1 MSILTWAKS
10 PVVWGSPNGLA
21 SHVAEVGDQVVHHVV
36 EVISCVNLEGRVEV
50 LHGVCITKP
59 WCFDLYARDFMI
71 LLGSVVKL
79 EPSKRQMRAGIYT
92 HWVKQKYTH
101 IMWKAIIYLTLLVL
115 IIILHKHN
123 SHINHHL
130 NLGISMLIKWF
141 SDEYIT
147 NT

>member
-79 EPSKRQMRAGIYT
+79 EPSKRQTRASIHTFGKAEVYT
-92 HWVKQKYTH
+92 HYVESY
-101 IMWKAIIYLTLLVL
+101 
-115 IIILHKHN
+115 
-123 SHINHHL
+123 HL
-130 NLGISMLIKWF
+130 YA
-141 SDEYIT
+141 YIWQLSVT
-147 NT
+147 